1 MENLDQSNIED
12 LLAEAEELEQFRN
25 KLENEE
31 VIFEQNNF

>member
-12 LLAEAEELEQFRN
+12 LLAEAEEIEQLLN